1 LGATINQITGKDFS
15 MMNFPTPKSEEQA
28 KIGSFFT
35 PLDKTIVLHQRQ
47 LDLLN
52 KQKNGYLQKM
62 FV

>member
-1 LGATINQITGKDFS
+1 
-15 MMNFPTPKSEEQA
+15 MMNFPTPKYEEQA

-35 PLDKTIVLHQRQ
+35 QLDKTIVLHQRQ